1 MNIPRIV
8 GDGWVLHIE
17 DGFIGWELSHPSGG
31 VPNAD
36 AFRIL
41 AMASDEFPAKR
52 IVDEYD
58 GKHVVVWGTRF
69 GPLYEDALAFLRKW
83 GVKCEGVDIPEMQGE
98 RGPYDSANPG
108 PAD

>member
-8 GDGWVLHIE
+8 GDGWVLYVE
-17 DGFIGWELSHPSGG
+17 DGFIGWELSHPSRG

-41 AMASDEFPAKR
+41 AMVNDEFPSQR
-52 IVDEYD
+52 IVDEYEE
-58 GKHVVVWGTRF
+58 KHTVVWGTRF
-69 GPLYEDALAFLRKW
+69 GPLYEDTINFLRTW

-98 RGPYDSANPG
+98 RGPYDSNNPD